1 MKLWSLFNHPFPH
14 CSWRNK
20 NTCLQPDSCEWYKD
34 HLKDIMKINW
44 KELRCLITS
53 WKRKKEWMNE
63 RKKEK
68 SLSCVWL
75 FATPWTVAHQAPPS
89 MEFSRQ
95 EYWSGL
101 PFPSPEKATSQ
112 PQMADDVP
120 EGFPDFEAL
129 HRILNWQ
136 LKSSLSTVTKK
147 TCSSI
152 LHPSAITRFIQ

>member
-44 KELRCLITS
+44 KELSCLRTS
-53 WKRKKEWMNE
+53 WNRKKEWMNE

-95 EYWSGL
+95 EYWNGL
-101 PFPSPEKATSQ
+101 LFPSPGDLPDPGIEPGSPTLQADILLSEPPGNPMKQKYTS
-112 PQMADDVP
+112 
-120 EGFPDFEAL
+120 AL
-129 HRILNWQ
+129 EFL
-136 LKSSLSTVTKK
+136 
-147 TCSSI
+147 
-152 LHPSAITRFIQ
+152 